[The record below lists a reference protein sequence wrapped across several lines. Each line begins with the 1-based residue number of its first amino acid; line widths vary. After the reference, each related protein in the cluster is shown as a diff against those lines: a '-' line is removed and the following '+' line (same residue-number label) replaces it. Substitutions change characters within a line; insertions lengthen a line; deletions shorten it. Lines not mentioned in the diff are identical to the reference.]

1 MLTISQLSKLL
12 ERLDGEPADSLES
25 DTLEFKSWNPHGPA
39 RKSQLREIREEVV
52 ALANSQGGVIVL
64 GVTDRK
70 HTRGEA
76 IHGVEQLDTA
86 SVRRDIYDGTEPH
99 ILVEIDELYEPE
111 GRLLAIRVPRGLPP
125 HTTTEG
131 VAKIR
136 IGKDSKPL
144 TGSALVQVLVTR
156 GHHDPTSEVLSAV
169 SLADLDSSQIA
180 RIRQFSAQ
188 GARHELAALGDRQ
201 LLEALGLV
209 RDGQVTL
216 AAVLLTGK
224 TSTIRRH
231 VPRHELIFS
240 RQNSPVT
247 YDFRQDLHG
256 PLFLLLDEL
265 QQMLTANLKIE
276 TISLEGFR
284 QLELPDISWWV
295 AREAVLNAVVHRDY
309 FLNQSIHFTIYESR
323 IEIESPGGLIGGI
336 TVNNII
342 RHPPVRRNPLLADVL
357 QAVGFV
363 NRAGL
368 GVDRIYQESLAL
380 GKDLPRYESDESHVK
395 LLLPTSTR
403 PGFARFVHDMRN
415 QGNELSLEDL
425 IILRSLTTRTSI
437 DRWTAKDLLQS
448 AEGDAADSLASLRER
463 GFLMAHGRGRG
474 TSYRLARSYAESF
487 GQQALSTD
495 EVWVDRESVR
505 LRTLQI
511 LSERGRIT
519 NSEVRRI
526 SGYSRAQVLRLM
538 RSLRSEGLIETK
550 GSGKGA
556 HYVLAD
562 TSR

>member
-1 MLTISQLSKLL
+1 MLTISQISNLL
-12 ERLDGEPADSLES
+12 NRLDGEPADSLES
-25 DTLEFKSWNPHGPA
+25 DTLEFKSWNPHRPA
-39 RKSQLREIREEVV
+39 HKSQLREIREEVV
-52 ALANSQGGVIVL
+52 AFANSQGGVIVL

-70 HTRGEA
+70 RTRSEA
-76 IHGVEQLDTA
+76 IHGVEHIDAT

-99 ILVEIDELYEPE
+99 ILVEIDELFEPE

-144 TGSALVQVLVTR
+144 TGSALVQLLVTR
-156 GHHDPTSEVLSAV
+156 GHHDPTAEILPSV
-169 SLADLDSSQIA
+169 SLADLDSSQID

-188 GARHELAALGDRQ
+188 GARHELSTLGDRQ
-201 LLEALGLV
+201 LLEALGLI
-209 RDGQVTL
+209 RDGEVTL
-216 AAVLLTGK
+216 AAVLLTGE

-240 RQNSPVT
+240 RQHGSAT
-247 YDFRQDLHG
+247 YDFRHDVHG

-276 TISLEGFR
+276 TIALEGFR

-309 FLNQSIHFTIYESR
+309 FLNQSIHFTIFDGR

-368 GVDRIYQESLAL
+368 GVDRIYQESISL
-380 GKDLPRYESDESHVK
+380 GKDLPRYEADESHVK

-403 PGFARFVHDMRN
+403 QGFARFVHDIRS
-415 QGNELSLEDL
+415 QGGDLSLEDL
-425 IILRSLTTRTSI
+425 IVLRALTTRTSI
-437 DRWTAKDLLQS
+437 DRWTATDLLQS
-448 AEGDAADSLASLRER
+448 TEGDAADSLASLRAR
-463 GFLMAHGRGRG
+463 GFLIAHGRGRG
-474 TSYRLARSYAESF
+474 TSYTLARSYADSF
-487 GQQALSTD
+487 GQQTLGTD
-495 EVWVDRESVR
+495 EVWVDQESVR

-511 LSERGRIT
+511 LSDRGRIT

-538 RSLRSEGLIETK
+538 RSLRSEGLIEVK
-550 GSGKGA
+550 GNGKGA
-556 HYVLAD
+556 HYILTDNA
-562 TSR
+562 R